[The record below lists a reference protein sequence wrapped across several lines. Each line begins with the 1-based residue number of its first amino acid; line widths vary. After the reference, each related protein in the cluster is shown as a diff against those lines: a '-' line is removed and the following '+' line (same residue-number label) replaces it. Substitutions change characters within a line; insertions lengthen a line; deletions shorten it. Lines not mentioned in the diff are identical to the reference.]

1 MNTRPIGGRSTARR
15 LQVWLSLCVALVLGL
30 GGCSANQPDGASI
43 QLPNDGPLPP
53 ISRSAALSF
62 VQKTLTA
69 GQSAVENGAVTL
81 ILTDAELTSFL
92 NIRTELTRELQEA
105 GVDQLGQIEGLQEL
119 APDDINVDAWRS
131 LLGAN
136 ETGRGLRLPRLRL
149 GLRDPRIYFRG
160 NGYVIARG
168 DATLLKWK
176 LPIRAVV
183 APYAD
188 EGEMSLDFI
197 EGQVGP
203 VHVPEFL
210 FDLLGKGLATALLA
224 GHEYAEITRI
234 QVTSGTLT
242 LSGQYN
248 R

>member
-1 MNTRPIGGRSTARR
+1 MRTHTNGRRSKARP
-15 LQVWLSLCVALVLGL
+15 LQIWLGLCVALVLGL
-30 GGCSANQPDGASI
+30 ASCSAIQPDNASTR
-43 QLPNDGPLPP
+43 LPDDGPSPP
-53 ISRSAALSF
+53 VSRSAALSF

-69 GQSAVENGAVTL
+69 GQSAVENGSVTL

-92 NIRTELTRELQEA
+92 NIRTELTRELQ
-105 GVDQLGQIEGLQEL
+105 GVGMDQLGQIEGLQEL
-119 APDDINVDAWRS
+119 APDNINVDAWRS

-136 ETGRGLRLPRLRL
+136 ETGSGLRLPRLRL

-160 NGYVIARG
+160 NGDVIARG
-168 DATLLKWK
+168 DAALLKWK
-176 LPIRAVV
+176 LPIRVVV

-188 EGEMSLDFI
+188 EGELSLDFV

-203 VHVPEFL
+203 VQVPEFL

-224 GHEYAEITRI
+224 GQEYAEITRI
-234 QVTSGTLT
+234 QVISGALT
-242 LSGQYN
+242 LSGRYN